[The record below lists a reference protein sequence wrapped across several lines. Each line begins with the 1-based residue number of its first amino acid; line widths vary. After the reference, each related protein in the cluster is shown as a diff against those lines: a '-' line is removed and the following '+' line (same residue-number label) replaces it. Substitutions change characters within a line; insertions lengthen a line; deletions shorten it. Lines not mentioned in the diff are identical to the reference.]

1 MNNYYKEQLE
11 EALEYQ
17 DFVVQVMMRRGTPIC
32 VYSSRKNQYK
42 AESANGYEIKYDK
55 RFKKTGRLYIETHE
69 KTSHTNSKWVESGIL
84 KNDNSKYIIIGDYEH
99 IFIFSK
105 HQLVREYKQ
114 CKWNPVNTQTSQG
127 IVIDVYEN
135 RDKGEFNKEFEFL
148 CLEKIIKNNNK

>member
-1 MNNYYKEQLE
+1 MNDYYKNQLE

-32 VYSSRKNQYK
+32 VYSSKKNQYK

-55 RFKKTGRLYIETHE
+55 RFKDTGRLYIETHE

-114 CKWNPVNTQTSQG
+114 CKWNKADTATSKG
-127 IVIDVYEN
+127 MFIDVYEN
-135 RDKGEFNKEFEFL
+135 GEFNKEFEFL
-148 CLEKIIKNNNK
+148 CLEKIIKNK

>member
-1 MNNYYKEQLE
+1 MNNYYNEQLE

-114 CKWNPVNTQTSQG
+114 CKWNTVNTQTSQG
-127 IVIDVYEN
+127 IVIDVWDN
-135 RDKGEFNKEFEFL
+135 KDKTEFNKEFEFL
-148 CLEKIIKNNNK
+148 CLEKIKIKSK